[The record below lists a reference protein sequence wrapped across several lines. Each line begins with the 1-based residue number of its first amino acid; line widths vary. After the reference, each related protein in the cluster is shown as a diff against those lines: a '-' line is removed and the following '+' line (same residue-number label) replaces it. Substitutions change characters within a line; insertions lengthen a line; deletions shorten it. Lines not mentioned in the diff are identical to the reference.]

1 MLMRAVSSI
10 SASSI
15 SGTDNLI
22 ASTGFFALLTAE
34 LLDDVEDVEV
44 EDVDAEEPEDAEAEA
59 ADSDVVVEAA
69 L

>member
-1 MLMRAVSSI
+1 MRVVSSI

-22 ASTGFFALLTAE
+22 ASTGFFALLIAV
-34 LLDDVEDVEV
+34 LPDDAEDVEA
-44 EDVDAEEPEDAEAEA
+44 EDDDAEDSEDAEAEA
-59 ADSDVVVEAA
+59 AESDADDAAA

>member
-1 MLMRAVSSI
+1 MRAVSSI

-22 ASTGFFALLTAE
+22 ASTGFFALLTAVFP
-34 LLDDVEDVEV
+34 DDAEDVEAA
-44 EDVDAEEPEDAEAEA
+44 DVDVEELKDAEVEA
-59 ADSDVVVEAA
+59 ADSDADVAAA